1 MGYTRLMTLTG
12 KQRRFLRARGHH
24 LSAVLQIGKNGITP
38 AFVAAVD
45 QALLDHELIKIRIGQ
60 NALVD
65 REDAAQELAR
75 TTGGEIAQMV
85 GSMLLLYREHPEE
98 PVIELPRARA
108 AGLVSSS

>member
-1 MGYTRLMTLTG
+1 MTG
-12 KQRRFLRARGHH
+12 KQRRFLRAQGHH

-65 REDAAQELAR
+65 REDAAEKLAR
-75 TTGGEIAQMV
+75 ATGGEIAQLV
-85 GSMLLLYREHPEE
+85 GSMLLLYRPHPDE
-98 PVIELPRARA
+98 PVLVLPPGR
-108 AGLVSSS
+108 GQ